1 MNSDSFWPAALTIG
15 AFIGMGVAV
24 WLSRGGWKRF
34 RRTDE
39 PLSLRVDE
47 LTLEVVELRL
57 LLSEVMVGT
66 ARLIAQLEQARIEPE
81 YRLPS
86 ERKRWP
92 AEGEES
98 DVARLHRLLVEYFNN
113 EELDSLA
120 LEAGIAPESYS
131 GSTRPAR
138 ALALVQV
145 ASRHDRLEEL
155 VRVARRERPRVKWPL
170 GRKDER

>member
-1 MNSDSFWPAALTIG
+1 MSSNSLWPAALPIG
-15 AFIGMGVAV
+15 ALMGMFLAL

-39 PLSLRVDE
+39 PLSQRVDE

-57 LLSEVMVGT
+57 LLSDVMVGT
-66 ARLIAQLEQARIEPE
+66 AKLIAQLDGAGIIPE
-81 YRLPS
+81 YRLPRRGQRL
-86 ERKRWP
+86 E
-92 AEGEES
+92 EEES

-155 VRVARRERPRVKWPL
+155 VRAARQERPRVKWPL
-170 GRKDER
+170 RRKDEK